1 MKLINSSY
9 EILEQA
15 PGLQGI
21 YEHIERVGK
30 TCYKSEVKGG
40 ETAKNFVNKMIANQH
55 YAMLEHGTVYLLFD
69 CIKKEYLYYHAD
81 EYTNNPYSRVYIQV
95 SEYDSDDYK
104 FYITTNLRVLVEN
117 GWLEDLQFL
126 CEPTKYHTKR
136 VTVRFICDRAISLE
150 LVRHRAFSFA
160 QESTRFCNYSK
171 DRFGNTLTFI
181 KPVWYDGVDHRI
193 QQDFEATLDWTESTY
208 LGLLKAG
215 LTPQQARQVL
225 PNALKTEICMTGY
238 IDEAGWEHFFDL
250 RALDKTG
257 PAHPDMKALA
267 LPLYEDFKS
276 RGWI

>member
-15 PGLQGI
+15 SGIQGI

-40 ETAKNFVNKMIANQH
+40 DTAKNFVNKMIENQH
-55 YAMLEHGTVYLLFD
+55 YAMLEHGTIYLLIN
-69 CIKKEYLYYHAD
+69 CVRKECLYYHCK
-81 EYTNNPYSRVYIQV
+81 EYETNPYSRVYIQV
-95 SEYDSDDYK
+95 DDDDFDFYT

-160 QESTRFCNYSK
+160 QESTRFCNYST

-181 KPVWYDGVDHRI
+181 KPVWYDSVDHKI

-208 LGLLKAG
+208 IGLLKAG

-238 IDEAGWEHFFDL
+238 VDENGWKHFFDL

-276 RGWI
+276 KGWI